1 MLNIH
6 LEMAQALLPQALTLE
21 ALRRWSV
28 SMLVWLHLLMAG
40 CAGLPTGS
48 VQRLPSQA
56 LFNAASALAQVVRD
70 STPAA
75 TLAASTSADASGL
88 RLLAD
93 GDAALDARLALIRR
107 AELALDVQYYQIAS
121 DAVGLLFFSELRQA
135 AARGVRVRLLI
146 DDLQTAGQDALFAAL
161 AQQPGIELRLF
172 NPLPARGGSTVARL
186 ALSLHHF
193 SRINHRMHN
202 KLFIADGVVAVVG
215 GRNIADAYFSQS
227 AQANFI
233 DLDVL
238 VTGAVVAELAGVF
251 DAYWNSE
258 SAWPVLSLVTP
269 QADGEVASLDTLL
282 AGTAAAAL
290 PVAALDRLGRSTVAA
305 QLASGRLG
313 LTFARV
319 QVAADDP
326 AKALGQADLSRS
338 TRAVVSAAMAQA
350 QDELMIVSPYFI
362 PGVDGMAMLQG
373 LCSQHT
379 RLTVLTN
386 SLGATDE
393 PLVHAGYAKYRRA
406 MLSMGVKL
414 HELGAAL
421 LPAHSLL
428 GGLHSS
434 AGRLH
439 AKVAVIDGQRLVVGS
454 MNMDARSARHNTE
467 ISLLI
472 DSPALAAEVSRL
484 YQGEVLAGAYQLYL
498 AANATGIEWRSQVA
512 GREVLHAAEPDAGLA
527 RTLRLMLLG
536 ALVSE
541 DLL

>member
-6 LEMAQALLPQALTLE
+6 LEMAQALLPQALTLD

-56 LFNAASALAQVVRD
+56 LLNAASVLAQVVRD
-70 STPAA
+70 ST
-75 TLAASTSADASGL
+75 TASNSAVSSDESGV
-88 RLLAD
+88 RLLAE
-93 GDAALDARLALIRR
+93 GDAALDARLALIQR
-107 AELALDVQYYQIAS
+107 AELTLDVQYYQIAS
-121 DAVGLLFFSELRQA
+121 DAVGLRFFSELRQA

-146 DDLQTAGQDALFAAL
+146 DDLHTAGQDPLFAVL

-172 NPLPARGGSTVARL
+172 NPLPARGDSTVVRL
-186 ALSLHHF
+186 VRSMHQF
-193 SRINHRMHN
+193 SRINRRMHN
-202 KLFIADGVVAVVG
+202 KLFLADGVVAVVG
-215 GRNIADAYFSQS
+215 GRNIADAYFAQS

-269 QADGEVASLDTLL
+269 QAGTASSLDALL
-282 AGTAAAAL
+282 AAAAPAL
-290 PVAALDRLGRSTVAA
+290 PVAVLDRLGHSTVAA

-338 TRAVVSAAMAQA
+338 TRAVVSAAMAQS

-362 PGVDGMAMLQG
+362 PGVDGMALLQG

-406 MLSMGVKL
+406 MLTMGVKL

-421 LPAHSLL
+421 LPTHSLL

-472 DSPALAAEVSRL
+472 DSPALAAEVTRL
-484 YQGEVLAGAYQLYL
+484 YQSEVLAGAYQLRL
-498 AANATGIEWRSQVA
+498 AANATGIEWRSQVV